1 MNETSEYQIISWRD
15 IPVQV
20 RVRNGTE
27 RRTQPLPARFQQAA
41 IRSAYRA
48 RAITG
53 EAYLSAWTSNPWQP
67 HAGDT
72 EQTLAD
78 IIAHLEAGYPQERL
92 GRLIENKGYN
102 EVANHD
108 S

>member
-27 RRTQPLPARFQQAA
+27 RRACLLPARFQQAA
-41 IRSAYRA
+41 TRSAYRA

-53 EAYLSAWTSNPWQP
+53 EEYMSAWIGNPWQA

-72 EQTLAD
+72 EQTMTEVVAQ
-78 IIAHLEAGYPQERL
+78 LEAGYPQERL
-92 GRLIENKGYN
+92 DRLIENKGYN
-102 EVANHD
+102 EVVAHD